1 MKKVLIVASPGMV
14 SELDRTILWRGDIER
29 IFAADY
35 AEGRRVLA
43 EHEPALVILADE
55 DPEATLAFMQH
66 LRNDDAT
73 RQMSVVVMRKSAT
86 QSDEHV
92 LRKAGANVVFA
103 GEVVP
108 YLWDAWLEELL
119 NVPRRREARVPV
131 SLEVWS
137 HLAHQEAA
145 ARGQSL
151 NISVKGMLL
160 ETPEPLDIG
169 AKLDLSFRLPDD
181 PADLR
186 AVGQVVREE
195 RSEDGHSR
203 VGVEFL
209 ILRDTA
215 RDRIR
220 SYVEG
225 GGPAVLSGY

>member
-1 MKKVLIVASPGMV
+1 MKKVLIVASPGTV

-43 EHEPALVILADE
+43 EHEPALVILRDD
-55 DPEATLAFMQH
+55 DPQATLTFMH
-66 LRNDDAT
+66 DLRGDDHT

-86 QSDEHV
+86 LSDEHA

-160 ETPEPLDIG
+160 ETTEPLDIG

-181 PADLR
+181 QSDLR

-195 RSEDGHSR
+195 RSEDGQSR

-225 GGPAVLSGY
+225 GGPGVLAGY

>member
-1 MKKVLIVASPGMV
+1 MKKVLIVATPGMV

-29 IFAADY
+29 IFAADCGE
-35 AEGRRVLA
+35 ARKAVKD
-43 EHEPALVILADE
+43 HQPTLVILADE
-55 DPEATLAFMQH
+55 QPDASLSFMKD
-66 LRNDDAT
+66 LRSDEST
-73 RQMSVVVMRKSAT
+73 KHTSLVVMRRSASL
-86 QSDEHV
+86 SDEQA

-137 HLAHQEAA
+137 HLAHQEGAA
-145 ARGQSL
+145 KGQSL

-160 ETPEPLDIG
+160 ETSEHLDIG
-169 AKLDLSFRLPDD
+169 AKL
-181 PADLR
+181 DLR

-195 RSEDGHSR
+195 QSQDGVAR

-225 GGPAVLSGY
+225 GGSTPEPRPH

>member
-29 IFAADY
+29 VFAADPS
-35 AEGRRVLA
+35 EGRKALNSHA
-43 EHEPALVILADE
+43 PTLVILADE
-55 DPEATLAFMQH
+55 EAQATLSFMRD

-73 RQMSVVVMRKSAT
+73 RHTSLVVMRKSASL
-86 QSDEHV
+86 SDEHD
-92 LRKAGANVVFA
+92 LRRAGANVVFA

-131 SLEVWS
+131 ALEVWS

-181 PADLR
+181 PSDLR
-186 AVGQVVREE
+186 AVAQVVREE
-195 RSEDGHSR
+195 HSEDGHAR

-215 RDRIR
+215 RERIR
-220 SYVEG
+220 TYVESEG
-225 GGPAVLSGY
+225 TPAAPRH

>member
-29 IFAADY
+29 VFAANC
-35 AEGRRVLA
+35 AEGRAALKA
-43 EHEPALVILADE
+43 HEPTLVILSDE
-55 DPEATLAFMQH
+55 DPRETLSFMRD
-66 LRNDDAT
+66 LRNDDESRHT
-73 RQMSVVVMRKSAT
+73 SLVVMRKSASLT
-86 QSDEHV
+86 DEHD

-131 SLEVWS
+131 ALEVWS

-160 ETPEPLDIG
+160 ETTRPLDIG

-195 RSEDGHSR
+195 RSEDGHAR

-220 SYVEG
+220 NYVES
-225 GGPAVLSGY
+225 GPAPLAPRH